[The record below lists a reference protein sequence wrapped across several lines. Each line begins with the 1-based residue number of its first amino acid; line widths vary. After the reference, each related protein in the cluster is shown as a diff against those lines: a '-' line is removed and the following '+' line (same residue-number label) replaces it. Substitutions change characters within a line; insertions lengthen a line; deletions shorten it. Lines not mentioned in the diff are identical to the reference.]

1 MIQFEAAHFNEV
13 CAAEAV
19 RQRIGTLETH
29 RKAALRKFWT
39 RLIVGLVLTTGALVT
54 LLNAGW
60 DLVAWI
66 VGAAFLIGTIIAA
79 ISPRQ
84 FAFLADS
91 GLWTFKPFGWMISR
105 LNAFPVTQGKGD
117 IGAMKKTIAL
127 LNDGWALTVFP
138 EGMRSPTGEMMPVQA
153 GAALIIRRTNVP
165 VVPAYIYGAY
175 EAWPRHRLFP
185 RRGHVKVI
193 YRPAMDMSALGAKEI
208 TAELTRVFAE
218 MEAEAKARF
227 GRPVRA

>member
-1 MIQFEAAHFNEV
+1 M
-13 CAAEAV
+13 
-19 RQRIGTLETH
+19 RTTPLY
-29 RKAALRKFWT
+29 KFWKHFVAFIM
-39 RLIVGLVLTTGALVT
+39 RVMFDQKSYGIEHVPRKGGVLVVSNHVSYL
-54 LLNAGW
+54 
-60 DLVAWI
+60 DPC
-66 VGAAFLIGTIIAA
+66 IIAA